1 MTQNRG
7 ATGDKLG
14 SLGVRLA
21 ISRRD
26 KREFPSPACGQK
38 ILFGH
43 RATVSAVTTYRI
55 TAVCLGNICR
65 SPIAEAVLRDRV
77 AAAGLGEV
85 VLVDS
90 AGTGDWHIG
99 RDADPRTIATLSAH
113 DYDLDH
119 RARQIAADWFAD
131 LDLVLAM
138 DSSNYQNLQIMAA
151 EAGIDADIRMIRSF
165 DPVLAHLDEPHP
177 ELDVPDPYYGGDD
190 GFVDVLRM
198 IERAADALVVELPA
212 RVNR

>member
-1 MTQNRG
+1 MTQNPC
-7 ATGDKLG
+7 TSGDKVG
-14 SLGVRLA
+14 TAVSLGGTVRPVEQE
-21 ISRRD
+21 I
-26 KREFPSPACGQK
+26 PSPACGQK

-43 RATVSAVTTYRI
+43 PATVLAVTTYRI

-77 AAAGLGEV
+77 VAAGLGEIV
-85 VLVDS
+85 VVDS

-99 RDADPRTIATLSAH
+99 RDADPRTIATLSHH
-113 DYDLDH
+113 DYPLDH
-119 RARQIAADWFAD
+119 RARQIQADWFAD

-138 DSSNYQNLQIMAA
+138 DSSNYENLRIMAA
-151 EAGIDADIRMIRSF
+151 EAGVDADIRMIRSF
-165 DPVLAHLDEPHP
+165 DPELSHLDEPHP

-212 RVNR
+212 RLPN